1 MQQMRL
7 EHRREQVVRGADRVD
22 VAREVEVHV
31 LHRHDLRVAGPR
43 GSALDPE
50 HRPERRLA
58 QAEERLAADRAEAL
72 GERDGRRRLALAEL
86 RRRDRGDADELR
98 VRAVG
103 EPLEHGER
111 DLCLVGAVEIEL
123 VGLEP
128 RRCRDLGDRPELGLL
143 CDLER
148 RRCCRRHAR
157 CPFYNS
163 AWDTSNISVVD
174 LAADRAYVAIRGL
187 IVSLEL
193 PPGAVIDERELM
205 RRIGLGRT
213 PVREA
218 LRKLAQEQL
227 VEVFPRRGMFVTG
240 VDVRDLAR
248 ISEVRTALEPEA
260 ARLAAERAT
269 DEERDELASLSDAIK
284 SGADL
289 MGLDERIHR
298 AIYAAAH
305 NDLMEK
311 TLGEYYVLALRIW
324 MIALDRAEDLEEAV
338 EAHRDLITAIVVADG
353 DRAADLMRDHVEN
366 FERAMREVLVSV

>member
-1 MQQMRL
+1 M
-7 EHRREQVVRGADRVD
+7 
-22 VAREVEVHV
+22 
-31 LHRHDLRVAGPR
+31 
-43 GSALDPE
+43 
-50 HRPERRLA
+50 
-58 QAEERLAADRAEAL
+58 
-72 GERDGRRRLALAEL
+72 
-86 RRRDRGDADELR
+86 
-98 VRAVG
+98 
-103 EPLEHGER
+103 
-111 DLCLVGAVEIEL
+111 
-123 VGLEP
+123 
-128 RRCRDLGDRPELGLL
+128 
-143 CDLER
+143 
-148 RRCCRRHAR
+148 
-157 CPFYNS
+157 
-163 AWDTSNISVVD
+163 D

-205 RRIGLGRT
+205 RQIGLGRT

-269 DEERDELASLSDAIK
+269 DEERQELADLSDEIAR
-284 SGADL
+284 GGDL

-305 NDLMEK
+305 NDLMAK

-324 MIALDRAEDLEEAV
+324 MIALERAEELEEAV
-338 EAHRDLITAIVVADG
+338 EAHRNLIQAIIVAEG